1 MRAKENY
8 TDITLTQSPET
19 EMRYTSGLTVYDER
33 FDEGRLVGRYWSA
46 TGRIKPERQIQPFDK
61 PLAFNVPVQ
70 SFSLNIDG
78 QDCNHGWKF
87 VTAEEKKENG
97 IHRGTVEIVHDLKPI
112 RLKAHTILDGTPFI
126 QRYLEITN
134 NGTKPMA
141 ISSVAPWCGVLAGG
155 WDYFPKSDF
164 QRTSFQL
171 GRYAGNNWAQE
182 GRFVW
187 EPLTNGV
194 TAHLQAS
201 GPYGTCGYQ
210 CPFFILKNE
219 ETIEYF
225 MFYLGWSGTWCADI
239 LCDTTLYQILHV
251 SIGPAAPSP
260 MRMIEPG
267 ETTQTP
273 AVHVG
278 YVQGDF
284 DACVQSAHDHI
295 RTSVIP
301 VNPRLPQPVVGYN
314 HWGYMQHKMDE
325 AGLIEEVDIA
335 VEIGCDLFMVDAGW
349 YGKGSTA
356 LRNDGPYSR
365 FLGDWVAGE
374 WLPNDLDPIIRKV
387 HEKKMLFGLWIEP
400 EGIAEKS
407 EIYKQHPDWV
417 VKVRGKQVPAV
428 GERFNLDYT
437 NPEARAWVELELTRV
452 IERYKLDILRIDGAP
467 MHVQVGETM
476 IHGHAESTI
485 WRHYEILYDILGKL
499 RGKFPKLIIENC
511 AGGGARLDLG
521 ILGKTHWTEI
531 TDEGRVPR
539 LIQILNG
546 MTIMLPPEIHKYFYG
561 VLQAE
566 RGSLD
571 TMIRVILFSG
581 MPVFSGVSPK
591 LKAANPLVVA
601 RIKHYVSLFKT
612 FIAPMLKTC
621 KVYHHTPVVDI
632 DHQPLTNYCVLEY
645 VAEDMSRGFTGVF
658 KLTND
663 KDPYIFHPRG
673 LDPGKKY
680 RITFD
685 NGGGTSKRDG
695 LDLMQTGIRL
705 EITRALSSEL
715 ILFEAE

>member
-1 MRAKENY
+1 M
-8 TDITLTQSPET
+8 DIALAQSPEPA
-19 EMRYTSGLTVYDER
+19 MRYTSALTVYDEQ
-33 FDEGRLVGRYWSA
+33 FNEGRLVGRYWSA
-46 TGRIKPERQIQPFDK
+46 TGRIKPERERQSFDK
-61 PLAFNVPVQ
+61 PFAFNVPVQ

-78 QDCNHGWKF
+78 QDCNYGWKL
-87 VTAEEKKENG
+87 VTTKEKKENE
-97 IHRGTVEIVHDLKPI
+97 IHRGTVELTHDLKPI
-112 RLKAHTILDGTPFI
+112 RLKVHTLLDGTPFV

-134 NGTKPMA
+134 KGAIPMA
-141 ISSVAPWCGVLAGG
+141 LSSVAPWRGVLAGG
-155 WDYFPKSDF
+155 DECFTKSDF
-164 QRTSFQL
+164 QRTSFRL
-171 GRYAGNNWAQE
+171 GRYVGNNWAQE

-194 TAHLQAS
+194 TTHLQAS

-210 CPFFILKNE
+210 CPFFLLKNE
-219 ETIEYF
+219 ETSEYF
-225 MFYLGWSGTWCADI
+225 IFYLGWSGTWSADI

-260 MRMIEPG
+260 MRMIEPE
-267 ETTQTP
+267 ETIQTP
-273 AVHVG
+273 AVHIG
-278 YVQGDF
+278 YMQGDF
-284 DACVQSAHDHI
+284 DACVQAAHDHI

-301 VNPRLPQPVVGYN
+301 VNPRLQQPVVGYN
-314 HWGYMQHKMDE
+314 HWGYLQHRMDE
-325 AGLIEEVDIA
+325 AGLLEEIDIA
-335 VEIGCDLFMVDAGW
+335 AEIGCDLFMVDAGW
-349 YGKGSTA
+349 YGRGSTA
-356 LRNDGPYSR
+356 LRDSGPYSR

-417 VKVRGKQVPAV
+417 VKVRGENVPAAC
-428 GERFNLDYT
+428 ERLNLDYT
-437 NPEARAWVELELTRV
+437 NPEARAWVESELVRI

-467 MHVQVGETM
+467 MHVQAGERI

-485 WRHYEILYDILGKL
+485 WRHYEIFYAILEKL

-511 AGGGARLDLG
+511 AGGGSRLDLG
-521 ILGKTHWTEI
+521 ILGRTHWTEI

-546 MTIMLPPEIHKYFYG
+546 MTIMLPPEIHKYSSG
-561 VLQAE
+561 VVHAE

-591 LKAANPLVVA
+591 LKEANPLVVA
-601 RIKHYVSLFKT
+601 RTKHYVSLFKT
-612 FIAPMLKTC
+612 FIAPILKTS

-632 DHQPLTNYCVLEY
+632 DHQPLTDYCVLEY
-645 VAEDMSRGFTGVF
+645 AAEDRNRGFAGVF

-663 KDPYIFHPRG
+663 TEPYRFYPRG
-673 LDPGKKY
+673 LDPGKQY
-680 RITFD
+680 RINFD
-685 NGGGTSKRDG
+685 NSGFSSKRDG
-695 LDLMQTGIRL
+695 FELMRSGIRM
-705 EITRALSSEL
+705 EISGALSSEL
-715 ILFEAE
+715 ILFETE